1 MALENASK
9 GGHWVLLQVSIN
21 FFMENAGKEHKG
33 LPNLT
38 GMSLSHNAW

>member
-9 GGHWVLLQVSIN
+9 GGHWVLLQVSTA
-21 FFMENAGKEHKG
+21 AGKEHKG
-33 LPNLT
+33 PPGLT